1 MELVEA
7 DYKPKLKKCNATKE
21 RLEKELLNNSDDE

>member
-7 DYKPKLKKCNATKE
+7 DYKPKLKAFNATKE